1 MAYKL
6 SVRAVDDI
14 IHVYQE
20 GVRLFG
26 VNQAEKY
33 HAGMEKVFQFL
44 SEMLEAA
51 RERPEI
57 SPPVRIHP
65 YQSHIIVYHID
76 ITEDVLIL
84 RVRHGRENW
93 VQNPLGSDRLS

>member
-6 SVRAVDDI
+6 SVKAEEDI
-14 IHVYQE
+14 VHVYRE

-26 VNQAEKY
+26 PSQAEKY

-44 SEMLEAA
+44 SAVPEAA
-51 RERPEI
+51 RERLEI
-57 SPPVRIHP
+57 TPSVRIYP
-65 YQSHIIVYHID
+65 YRSHLIVYHI
-76 ITEDVLIL
+76 EAAGHVLIL

-93 VQNPLGSDRLS
+93 AQDPLAFDE